1 MKLLILISLLAVGVA
16 TQEIS
21 WLSQSGQKKIQ
32 KTFAKLWK
40 DQQVKTVEINLNE
53 MVQKELGFKLR
64 KQTLYKVMADGTHAG
79 YMYLDKAPSKFDKF
93 DYMVIYKPDL
103 SIKIVRVLVY
113 REDQGGEIMS
123 NSFLKQFNG
132 KNSFSK
138 LELGKDIQGISGATL
153 SCRSTVE
160 GVKKLTNRIYK
171 MKQEGK
177 L

>member
-1 MKLLILISLLAVGVA
+1 MKMFILISVFAFGV
-16 TQEIS
+16 TLQDVP
-21 WLSQSGQKKIQ
+21 WLDKNGQKRIN

-40 DQQVKTVEINLNE
+40 DQVVKTTDLNISIDD
-53 MVQKELGFKLR
+53 QKEVGFKIR
-64 KQTLYKVMADGTHAG
+64 KQTLFSIAADGKKAG

-93 DYMVIYKPDL
+93 DYMVIFNRDL
-103 SIKIVRVLVY
+103 SIKAVKVLVY

-123 NSFLKQFNG
+123 GSFLKQFNG

-138 LELGKDIQGISGATL
+138 LELGKDIQGISGATI

-160 GVKKLTNRIYK
+160 GVKKLTKRINK
-171 MKQEGK
+171 LNQLGK